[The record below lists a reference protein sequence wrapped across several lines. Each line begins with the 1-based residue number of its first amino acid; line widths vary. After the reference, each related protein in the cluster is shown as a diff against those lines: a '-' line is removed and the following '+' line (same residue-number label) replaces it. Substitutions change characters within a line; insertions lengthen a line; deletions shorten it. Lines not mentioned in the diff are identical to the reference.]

1 MVISGARTISVY
13 TVQTDGIDSATKRS
27 TSRLLRSIPHVP
39 SLKRHEINGN
49 YYGVKKVRGKIK
61 SFALR
66 SKRGPCHRPE
76 IAERNLRERLDV
88 LDQPSAETGFR

>member
-1 MVISGARTISVY
+1 MEAKGF
-13 TVQTDGIDSATKRS
+13 DSATKRS

-61 SFALR
+61 TFTLR
-66 SKRGPCHRPE
+66 SKPGPCHRPE
-76 IAERNLRERLDV
+76 NR
-88 LDQPSAETGFR
+88 